1 MVWGEHMVTSI
12 KDNNLLDLKSHQVL
26 HLWFSSSFPIG
37 SYAYSHG
44 LEAIIDDK
52 LIKNKNDVLEFIKSI
67 LFEGTCRNEYIFI
80 KAAYHGID
88 VNDLVLANC
97 ASKERQLE
105 TIKMGDA
112 FRKIMSESW
121 GYEIDNETA
130 FPVCIAK
137 AGIKFDIAFDDLV
150 DFYIQ
155 SFISN
160 LITICVKHVPL
171 SQKDG
176 QDCMVSFLGIMKS
189 FHNTMKDYSLDDLRS
204 SMFCADIYSMKHE
217 NLTSR
222 IYVT

>member
-1 MVWGEHMVTSI
+1 MAWGEHMVTSI
-12 KDNNLLDLKSHQVL
+12 KDKNLLNLKSHQIL

-44 LEAIIDDK
+44 LEAIIDDR
-52 LIKNKNDVLEFIKSI
+52 LINNKNDVLEFIKSI

-80 KAAYHGID
+80 KAAYSGID
-88 VNDLVLANC
+88 INDLVLASC

-105 TIKMGDA
+105 TLKMGDA

-121 GYEIDNETA
+121 GYTIDNKTA
-130 FPVCIAK
+130 FPVCVAQ
-137 AGIKFDIAFDDLV
+137 AGIKFNIAFDDLV

-160 LITICVKHVPL
+160 LISMCVKHIPL

-176 QDCMVSFLGIMKS
+176 QDCMVSFLGMMKS
-189 FHNTMKDYSLDDLRS
+189 FHDTMKDYSLDNLRS

-217 NLTSR
+217 NITSR